1 MAQELIIGHLL
12 GSYRFFRYKW
22 PNKVSGIRRPRR
34 RPSNF
39 ETYCVQECFNLSSS

>member
-1 MAQELIIGHLL
+1 MAQGLILGHLL
-12 GSYRFFRYKW
+12 GSYRFFRKW

-39 ETYCVQECFNLSSS
+39 ETYCDKEWSYLSSS